1 MEAIEDTITD
11 SMKNAAAP
19 QRRAVVNGGMP
30 GTFCIDEMSAGLL
43 IKRIDV
49 YRDRHIEIEL
59 DHERRSKEEI
69 KDAGQ

>member
-19 QRRAVVNGGMP
+19 QQRAVVNDGTP
-30 GTFCIDEMSAGLL
+30 GTFCIDKTTVGLL

-49 YRDRHIEIEL
+49 FRDRHIEIEL
-59 DHERRSKEEI
+59 DHERQAAKVI

>member
-19 QRRAVVNGGMP
+19 QQRAVVNGGTP

-59 DHERRSKEEI
+59 DHERQAAKVI

>member
-19 QRRAVVNGGMP
+19 QRRAVVSGGTP
-30 GTFCIDEMSAGLL
+30 GAFCIDKTTVGLL

-49 YRDRHIEIEL
+49 FRDRHIEIEP
-59 DHERRSKEEI
+59 DHEEQSAKEI